1 MLFGKNEY
9 KLILLDTNALREI
22 VTNKNY
28 SGKGFL
34 SKFFAEQQ
42 LYAPCFSIYNVV
54 ELMPYKDIYEKFINF
69 FSTIPC
75 LMFFPI
81 KTIIQKEYQ
90 SFLQDIDFE
99 INNQVANAFSSAADN
114 DSYNCRQFFERL
126 SANKE
131 LMQMISDE
139 ILSLKSIATT
149 WESQRNIASK
159 QIAKLALPE
168 NMIDEKYY
176 RFVEKETIIKDL
188 INWGINPKNDIDLE
202 KFPAMRIME
211 YSQFNRIHCIK
222 KAIKPNDVMDITISG
237 IVPYLD
243 AVITENFQAN
253 IYKKAK
259 SFIGQMQSLE
269 IYTLK
274 DIRG

>member
-34 SKFFAEQQ
+34 NKFFAEQQ

-54 ELMPYKDIYEKFINF
+54 ELMPYKDIYEKFIDF

-99 INNQVANAFSSAADN
+99 INNQVANAFSPATDR
-114 DSYNCRQFFERL
+114 DSYNCRRFFEKL
-126 SANKE
+126 SMNKE
-131 LMQMISDE
+131 IIENINNE
-139 ILSLKSIATT
+139 ILNLKNTAAI
-149 WESQRNIASK
+149 WESQRELARQQLS
-159 QIAKLALPE
+159 KLALPE
-168 NMIDEKYY
+168 NMINEKYY
-176 RFVEKETIIKDL
+176 RSVEQETIIKDL

-259 SFIGQMQSLE
+259 SFIGQMQFLE